1 MVMRSCEETEG
12 GKDQPT
18 KKKGRERKVMILVSN
33 KLVNVFSSE
42 EILTPT
48 RRNREKNVGPVIPQ
62 ISRAYNRLENVN
74 L

>member
-1 MVMRSCEETEG
+1 
-12 GKDQPT
+12 
-18 KKKGRERKVMILVSN
+18 MILVSN
-33 KLVNVFSSE
+33 KLVNVFRPE